1 MNVPQNAIVLI
12 KSFKI
17 DFKRPTQGAMTAVAT
32 LSAEQQQMMQTSE
45 KGETLV
51 TVSVVDESGEE
62 PIQCEMLWAWVAKD
76 RLKPS

>member
-1 MNVPQNAIVLI
+1 
-12 KSFKI
+12 
-17 DFKRPTQGAMTAVAT
+17 MTAVAT